1 LTRREFRA
9 NRLLLGLAQGT
20 RFGMNRTI
28 TRWES
33 GLLPIPKVAGWAMKG
48 LLAEGVRPLQAQGG
62 VVNQSWETV
71 KVTGDN
77 LIKRVK
83 ELVHE
88 GNVRRVIIK
97 QGANTI
103 AEFPVTIGVVGAV
116 AAPMLAA
123 LGAVAALLADCS
135 ICCSAGPVSGRA

>member
-1 LTRREFRA
+1 
-9 NRLLLGLAQGT
+9 
-20 RFGMNRTI
+20 M
-28 TRWES
+28 
-33 GLLPIPKVAGWAMKG
+33 
-48 LLAEGVRPLQAQGG
+48 LAEGVRRLQAQGG
-62 VVNQSWETV
+62 VVNQGWETV

-88 GNVRRVIIK
+88 GNVRRVVIK
-97 QGANTI
+97 QGANTV

-123 LGAVAALLADCS
+123 LGAVAALLAECTIEVERGAPRRLAAS
-135 ICCSAGPVSGRA
+135 SQPPRARKRSKKS